1 MQRLRKL
8 VSKKEHA
15 RIIKQNNYSFMTQQD
30 YLKMFKQLTDEMMEL
45 TRKKNS
51 DYADRENAFQNFEL
65 IEKMGVAS
73 TEQGFMVRMSDKLQR
88 IGNLIGRENAVKEE
102 SIEDTLKDL
111 SIYSLLFLIYLKRK
125 D

>member
-1 MQRLRKL
+1 
-8 VSKKEHA
+8 
-15 RIIKQNNYSFMTQQD
+15 MTQQD

-111 SIYSLLFLIYLKRK
+111 SIYSLLFLLYLKSK
-125 D
+125 A